1 MTIHL
6 CEFLFCEFF
15 DGEHCQ
21 GHHASFLDGLKINSE
36 QIDSIFLLVLEQ
48 CYEYQLREKF

>member
-6 CEFLFCEFF
+6 CEFF